1 MPLAPHILGAAAWF
15 FLFIILPRVRHYSH
29 SKPRLQPQSRR
40 LDMLLRQPYQCRLV
54 MRLSPT
60 ELRAL
65 ARDLLISPD
74 APADYNWRFR
84 PLHRLML
91 ALWSL
96 SNAQTTRKGRHVLA
110 STAFAGK
117 SDEQIYSVVVCKYV
131 KFECIVLS

>member
-40 LDMLLRQPYQCRLV
+40 LDMLLRQPHQCRLV

-96 SNAQTTRKGRHVLA
+96 SNAQTTRKGRHVFGWAANSISNNLHDMVDTIIERLDA
-110 STAFAGK
+110 PDSR
-117 SDEQIYSVVVCKYV
+117 Q
-131 KFECIVLS
+131 